1 MTNAKTVNGIKN
13 SRKEHIEYWII
24 LAFPMIQLI
33 LFYFVVNFN
42 SVLLAFKEYDGNVM
56 NWVGFKNFGRIF
68 GELSTLPVMGYAVG
82 NSFFILAI
90 NLVVGISTGLFFSY
104 YIYKARFASGFFK
117 VIFYMPSIISSVVL
131 VFIFRYMADQ
141 FVPMLLNRIFGTQ
154 MGGFL
159 SATNES
165 MIFPTIIF
173 YSLWMSFGTPI
184 MLYVGAMK
192 DIDESVIEA
201 GQVDGVTPFREFIY
215 IVFPQVF
222 PTFIIFVTTTIAA
235 LFVNQLNLFTF
246 YHVAAD
252 IKHQTI
258 GYYLYVKVLKSTGY
272 ADYPYCAAFG
282 LLNTFVTGV
291 ILFAVRKLLNRIN
304 PMRDAV

>member
-1 MTNAKTVNGIKN
+1 M
-13 SRKEHIEYWII
+13 S
-24 LAFPMIQLI
+24 
-33 LFYFVVNFN
+33 
-42 SVLLAFKEYDGNVM
+42 
-56 NWVGFKNFGRIF
+56 WVGFKNFGRIF
-68 GELSTLPVMGYAVG
+68 GEFSSLPVMKYALK
-82 NSFFILAI
+82 NSFLMLLI

-104 YIYKARFASGFFK
+104 YIYKERFASGFFK
-117 VIFYMPSIISSVVL
+117 VIVYMPSIISSVVL
-131 VFIFRYMADQ
+131 VFMYRYLADQ
-141 FVPMLLNRIFGTQ
+141 YIPMLLNKIFGKQ

-159 SATNES
+159 SITNEN
-165 MIFPTIIF
+165 MIFPTVIF

-192 DIDESVIEA
+192 EIDESIIEA
-201 GQVDGVTPFREFIY
+201 AQVDGVTPFKEFLL

-222 PTFIIFVTTTIAA
+222 PTFIIFMTTTISA

-246 YHVAAD
+246 YHIGAD
-252 IKHQTI
+252 IKFQTM

-282 LLNTFVTGV
+282 LLTTAVTGV
-291 ILFAVRKLLNRIN
+291 MLFAVRKLLNKIN